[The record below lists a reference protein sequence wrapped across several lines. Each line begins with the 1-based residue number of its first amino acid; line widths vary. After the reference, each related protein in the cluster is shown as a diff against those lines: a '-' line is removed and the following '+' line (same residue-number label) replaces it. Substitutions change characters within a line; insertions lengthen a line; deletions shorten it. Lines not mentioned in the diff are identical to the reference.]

1 MTMKKL
7 INQIDSVVTEQMEGL
22 IRHSA
27 NAGKLRAPIC
37 VVQTN
42 RIMQWR

>member
-1 MTMKKL
+1 MKKL

-22 IRHSA
+22 MA
-27 NAGKLRAPIC
+27 TPAGKLRAPIC

-42 RIMQWR
+42 R